1 MPVLIPDEIV
11 KASHMTEDELLQEMA
26 IVLYQKQKIT
36 LARASKLA
44 KMNRLQFQHL
54 LASRDININLNVEDL
69 KHDIETLKSR
79 VAELESKLAEK
90 DKQAEV

>member
-69 KHDIETLKSR
+69 KHDIETLKKMG
-79 VAELESKLAEK
+79 EL
-90 DKQAEV
+90 